1 MLRSTFWRQLWVA
14 LMVGLMAGAGGA
26 GVAYFRWAERP
37 EHYCYDRLLLAA
49 QQYLPKPESE
59 PVVMVAIDDAS
70 IDQVRR
76 DLFYPWPW
84 PRSLVGLA
92 VQELETLGAK
102 VIVLDQLFFDY
113 TVHGTKDEVEFV
125 DFLHHTN
132 NVVVAAQTAELSP
145 MPSVGS
151 GSWAVRLAAFKT
163 RAEAMDFAIEPLAH
177 QYQVYL
183 VPGSGGT
190 TGVWLGGFGSRTKL
204 EDRLS
209 GMVSLG
215 DVKIVGEPEI
225 RELTAEELT
234 HALDADA
241 WVPARDKLDVPGL
254 SSLQIPGDEGWL
266 LPRPEIAATA
276 RVGFANDTVRTVGG
290 ERGEFEEV
298 ANDDGDLPLSGS
310 ERQVRLFVRRGKD
323 IYPSLSLAALLA
335 TNPGPLSIRDGRLHY
350 GDKSVPINRR
360 GFMNIAYPSSMA
372 AFDAAL
378 PGSNRVIHIHFSN
391 VVRNAQRREHQQST
405 DANLAA
411 AVKGK
416 VVVVGNLASDLYDVK
431 VTPVEGMNSGS
442 AVVASSLRT
451 LLLGDAV
458 ARATRE
464 QDARWAFAMGLLGAL
479 YALIVF
485 RYARSSGFIV
495 VSALGV
501 MAGAALYASYALHT
515 FVDARVWL
523 AVFTPGAAFGAA
535 AVGTGW
541 INFGEADTDRERVAL
556 ALGRFTSPAIV
567 ESVLRNPLLI
577 APKRR
582 ELTILFS
589 DIAGFTTISES
600 MPAPRL
606 AELLAIYFTEVT
618 APIAQTQGHVDK
630 FIGDAV
636 MAFWNAPLPNERH
649 AALACKAALAMRE
662 RLDKIRAALKKDFG
676 VEVTARVGLN
686 SGEVV
691 VGEMGARGKEGEQKS
706 NYTCLG
712 DAVNL
717 ASRLE
722 GVNKMYG
729 TTILCGPR
737 TQELAG
743 EGFVFREIDRVRVKG
758 KTEAVTVYE
767 LVSAKGDK
775 LEAGLKDALTRYAQ
789 GLAAY
794 RERNFAAAQTHFEAA
809 LAAKKDDAPSAI
821 FRDRCKDYLASPPP
835 ADWDGANTLHDK

>member
-1 MLRSTFWRQLWVA
+1 
-14 LMVGLMAGAGGA
+14 MVGLMAGAGGA

-37 EHYCYDRLLLAA
+37 EHYCYDRLLNWA
-49 QQYLPKPESE
+49 QQYQPKPKSE
-59 PVVMVAIDDAS
+59 PVLMVGIDDTS
-70 IDQVRR
+70 IDEFRR
-76 DLFYPWPW
+76 DMLMPWPW
-84 PRSLVGLA
+84 PRSLMGLA
-92 VQELETLGAK
+92 VHELEALGAK
-102 VIVLDQLFFDY
+102 VIVLDQLYFDY
-113 TVHGTKDEVEFV
+113 TVHTTKDEVEFV
-125 DFLHHTN
+125 DFLRQTH
-132 NVVVAAQTAELSP
+132 NVVVAAQTAELP
-145 MPSVGS
+145 PTPAVPR
-151 GSWAVRLAAFKT
+151 GSWGVRLGQFKT
-163 RAEAMDFAIEPLAH
+163 RDEALDFAVDPLAH
-177 QYQVYL
+177 QYQIYVL
-183 VPGSGGT
+183 ANGGKT
-190 TGVWLGGFGSRTKL
+190 FEVWLGGFGSRVKL
-204 EDRLS
+204 EETLP

-215 DVKIVGEPEI
+215 DLKLVGEPEI
-225 RELTAEELT
+225 RELTPEELT
-234 HALDADA
+234 HGIDAET
-241 WVPARDKLDVPGL
+241 WVPSRDKLDVPGIASL
-254 SSLQIPGDEGWL
+254 SIPSDEGWL

-276 RVGFANDTVRTVGG
+276 HVGFANDTVRTVGG
-290 ERGEFEEV
+290 EPGDYEEI
-298 ANDDGDLPLSGS
+298 AHDDADLPFPGS
-310 ERQVRLFVRRGKD
+310 ERQVRLFVRKGND
-323 IYPSLSLAALLA
+323 VYPSLALAALLA
-335 TNPGPLSIRDGRLHY
+335 TNPWPLEVRDGRLHY

-360 GFMNIAYPSSMA
+360 GFMDVAYPNSVS
-372 AFDAAL
+372 AFDAEV
-378 PGSNRVIHIHFSN
+378 PGSSKLMHVHFSS
-391 VVRNAQRREHQQST
+391 VIRNAQRREHKQST

-411 AVKGK
+411 AVKDK
-416 VVVVGNLASDLYDVK
+416 VVIIGNLAADLYDVK

-442 AVVASSLRT
+442 AVVASALRT
-451 LLLGDAV
+451 MILGDAV
-458 ARATRE
+458 ARAPRE
-464 QDARWAFAMGLLGAL
+464 KDARWAFVMGLLGAL
-479 YALIVF
+479 YALVVF

-501 MAGAALYASYALHT
+501 LASMALYASYALHT
-515 FVDARVWL
+515 FVDARLWI
-523 AVFTPGAAFGAA
+523 AVFTPGAAFAAA

-606 AELLAIYFTEVT
+606 AELLATYFTEVT

-649 AALACKAALAMRE
+649 AALACKAALAMRD
-662 RLDKIRAALKKDFG
+662 RLEKIQAALKKDFG

-722 GVNKMYG
+722 GVNKLYR

-737 TQELAG
+737 TVELAG
-743 EGFVFREIDRVRVKG
+743 EGFLFREIDRVRVKG
-758 KTEAVTVYE
+758 KTEAVAVYE
-767 LVSAKGDK
+767 LVAAKGEK
-775 LEAGLKDALTRYAQ
+775 LEPGQKDALARYAQ

-794 RERNFAAAQTHFEAA
+794 RARDFAGAQAHFEAA
-809 LAAKKDDAPSAI
+809 LAAQKDDGPSAI
-821 FRDRCKDYLASPPP
+821 FRDRCKDCIATPPP